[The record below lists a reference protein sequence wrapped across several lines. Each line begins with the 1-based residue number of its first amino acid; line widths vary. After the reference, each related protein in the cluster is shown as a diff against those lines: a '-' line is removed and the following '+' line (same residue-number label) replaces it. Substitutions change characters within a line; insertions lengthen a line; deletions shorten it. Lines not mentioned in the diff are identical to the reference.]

1 MDTAALPEPAPPS
14 AQPGVPTRR
23 APEPSRA
30 ELSRPAA
37 LPPGRGSAEM
47 NVPATPA
54 PHAAVLHTKG
64 ACRKPGSASD
74 PAAPAGF
81 SRCDPLAGVPPAPPG
96 RAEPTGPA
104 PPPLTAPRLCYRGC
118 VPRPGP
124 AAQPSGRLIAP
135 QGSERHHRV
144 RDSTAEPAWRAGR
157 RRKDIK

>member
-1 MDTAALPEPAPPS
+1 ML
-14 AQPGVPTRR
+14 Q
-23 APEPSRA
+23 SRA

-135 QGSERHHRV
+135 QGSERAPPGQGQHGRACLES
-144 RDSTAEPAWRAGR
+144 REAEERHQ
-157 RRKDIK
+157 IKTPESVLSQASQGFYTSRERG